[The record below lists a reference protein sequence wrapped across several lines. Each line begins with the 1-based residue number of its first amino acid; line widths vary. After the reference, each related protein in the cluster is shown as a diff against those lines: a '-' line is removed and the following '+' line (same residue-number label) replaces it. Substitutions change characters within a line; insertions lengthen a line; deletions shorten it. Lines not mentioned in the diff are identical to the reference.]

1 MEINLNK
8 KELDEMLE
16 NKRIKEIE
24 INLNVNV
31 FFTKVKYKIKLK

>member
-1 MEINLNK
+1 MKIDFNK
-8 KELDEMLE
+8 KELDELLK

-24 INLNVNV
+24 ININVNP